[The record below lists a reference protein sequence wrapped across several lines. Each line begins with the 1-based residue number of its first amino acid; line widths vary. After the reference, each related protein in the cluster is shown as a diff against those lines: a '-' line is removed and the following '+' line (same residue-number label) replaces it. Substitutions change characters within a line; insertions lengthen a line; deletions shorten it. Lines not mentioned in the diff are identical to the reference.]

1 MTDLCV
7 TWSLDI
13 IKIGKVYIGKVVV
26 RGWASPPN
34 GRLICTAT
42 FFKKIKV
49 CTKACGRVHRY
60 WSSMKFISY
69 NAIKKKKS
77 NLTEIGSVIIWSWEM
92 NMNSRKQVKTC
103 SILMIFSHT
112 LYFYIKDYFL
122 HLHKVQSSGFL
133 NTLLHPC
140 SKDLLTNAIL
150 LSFLISMWLY
160 QLSVTID
167 SNDPYQNVLSLS
179 K

>member
-1 MTDLCV
+1 
-7 TWSLDI
+7 
-13 IKIGKVYIGKVVV
+13 
-26 RGWASPPN
+26 
-34 GRLICTAT
+34 
-42 FFKKIKV
+42 
-49 CTKACGRVHRY
+49 
-60 WSSMKFISY
+60 
-69 NAIKKKKS
+69 
-77 NLTEIGSVIIWSWEM
+77 M

-122 HLHKVQSSGFL
+122 QLHKVQSSGFL